1 MAMRIIGSQLKCKNG
16 HQHKTITRSP
26 VFLWDVD
33 LRSKYGGKYDPS
45 YCKNYSGILV
55 KMPAFM
61 HFKPL
66 SPKKGGV

>member
-1 MAMRIIGSQLKCKNG
+1 MAMRIIGNQLESKNG

-55 KMPAFM
+55 
-61 HFKPL
+61 
-66 SPKKGGV
+66 

>member
-1 MAMRIIGSQLKCKNG
+1 MAMRIIGSPLECKNG

-45 YCKNYSGILV
+45 YCKNHFRHIGLDACIH
-55 KMPAFM
+55 AF
-61 HFKPL
+61 
-66 SPKKGGV
+66 